1 MEKSSSNGYRNNSLH
16 LIAGNMVI
24 PVTVVI
30 IIVFILRRV
39 VITVL
44 LAGIAVA
51 IAVVV
56 FMIVLVLVAGLVVKH
71 SVTRPFRHVRRA
83 VRVWPAF
90 KVCCLTAAAPP
101 PCFSRTLQIVQ
112 CR

>member
-1 MEKSSSNGYRNNSLH
+1 MEKSSSNGYSNNSLH
-16 LIAGNMVI
+16 GIAGNMVI

-30 IIVFILRRV
+30 IIVFILRRA

-56 FMIVLVLVAGLVVKH
+56 FMIVLVLVAGLVVRLCH
-71 SVTRPFRHVRRA
+71 APF
-83 VRVWPAF
+83 
-90 KVCCLTAAAPP
+90 P
-101 PCFSRTLQIVQ
+101 PCASGCEGLASVQ
-112 CR
+112 GLSLDGSGPSSLLFPDTPNSPM